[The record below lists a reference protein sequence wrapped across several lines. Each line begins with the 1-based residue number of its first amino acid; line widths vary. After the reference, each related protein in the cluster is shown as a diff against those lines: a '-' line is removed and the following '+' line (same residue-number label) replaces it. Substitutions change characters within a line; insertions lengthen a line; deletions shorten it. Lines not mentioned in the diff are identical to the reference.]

1 MLWTMDNVVIIFL
14 ESRVLI
20 GSVARY
26 NLETLLNEQ
35 MQGVYDHAKEIKH
48 RRL

>member
-1 MLWTMDNVVIIFL
+1 MSSFFFL

-35 MQGVYDHAKEIKH
+35 MQGVYDHAKEIKQ
-48 RRL
+48 RLL